1 MADRDGLLAN
11 AVIKVIG
18 VGGAGGNAIN
28 TMIRAGITGV
38 EFIAANTDIQS
49 LKNNLAP
56 IKIQL
61 GRELTKGLGAGANP
75 DVGRD
80 AALEDKAIIQEVVS
94 GADMVFITGGLGG
107 GTGTGAAPIIA
118 QVAREMGALTV
129 GVVTKPFTFEG
140 KKRRNHADGGMQ
152 NLRNAVDTLITIPNQ
167 RLLSIAPANMPLL
180 DAFKLADEV
189 LLNAVKGINDIINVP
204 GLVNADFADVRTTM
218 SEMGMALM
226 GTGIA
231 SGSNRAQEAA
241 RLAINSPLLEDVD
254 IEGATGLLINIT
266 GPASMTMQE
275 YAEAATLIQE
285 AAHEDANVI
294 VGCVID
300 DTLQDSIRVTVIA
313 TGFDRAAVSHPEPRA
328 FMNAP
333 QQYPQQQQS
342 HAYSTPVHINHMPR
356 MDIPAHHA
364 APPRPTQPY
373 TTPINMVQ
381 QNDYRNNANSMP
393 MNQQRQNPYNNPAP
407 QAPARTIYQ
416 EQMPQHMSTLDSY
429 GEQGRELAR
438 RAQITTPASPQPKPI
453 IVESRLG
460 GEFEDLAKWT
470 LDLARTQ
477 SLPEPTPPAPVV
489 STDRPGASVFQDNIF
504 HATESETESAMSIAR
519 ELAGVSLDD
528 DYETPSFLRRREDAR
543 NP

>member
-1 MADRDGLLAN
+1 MADKDSLLAN

-28 TMIRAGITGV
+28 TMIRAGISGV

-49 LKNNLAP
+49 LQANLAP

-75 DVGRD
+75 DIGRD
-80 AALEDKAIIQEVVS
+80 AALEDKAIIQEVVN

-129 GVVTKPFTFEG
+129 GVVTKPFAFEG
-140 KKRRNHADGGMQ
+140 KKRRNHAEIGMQ
-152 NLRNAVDTLITIPNQ
+152 NLRGAVDTLITIPNQ

-180 DAFKLADEV
+180 DAFNLANDV

-231 SGSNRAQEAA
+231 SGANRAQEAA
-241 RLAINSPLLEDVD
+241 RSAINSPLLEDID

-313 TGFDRAAVSHPEPRA
+313 TGFDKAAVSHPSERVMPA
-328 FMNAP
+328 AP
-333 QQYPQQQQS
+333 QYTAPG
-342 HAYSTPVHINHMPR
+342 YGIPTHMSSPR
-356 MDIPAHHA
+356 MDHA
-364 APPRPTQPY
+364 PHFAQQRPQHMPYNTPTQQP
-373 TTPINMVQ
+373 TT
-381 QNDYRNNANSMP
+381 DYRNTVNPIVNQRPQPQQVPYNTPA
-393 MNQQRQNPYNNPAP
+393 QQRPQYNEPMAP
-407 QAPARTIYQ
+407 HS
-416 EQMPQHMSTLDSY
+416 QHESY
-429 GEQGRELAR
+429 GEQGRDLAR
-438 RAQITTPASPQPKPI
+438 RASVSPQHHVVQQQQAPVMRAVAQETPAARPNA
-453 IVESRLG
+453 EY
-460 GEFEDLAKWT
+460 EDLAKWT
-470 LDLARTQ
+470 LDLARAPQET
-477 SLPEPTPPAPVV
+477 SAPETRHV
-489 STDRPGASVFQDNIF
+489 SGASACEDDPLCFEDIDADANAAL
-504 HATESETESAMSIAR
+504 HIAR
-519 ELAGVSLDD
+519 DLANISVEDEF
-528 DYETPSFLRRREDAR
+528 ETPAFLRVRDDSA
-543 NP
+543 NA

>member
-231 SGSNRAQEAA
+231 SGANRAQEAA

-313 TGFDRAAVSHPEPRA
+313 TGFDRAAVSHPEPRP
-328 FMNAP
+328 FMHTP
-333 QQYPQQQQS
+333 QQYQQQS
-342 HAYSTPVHINHMPR
+342 HAYSTPAHTSHMPR

-373 TTPINMVQ
+373 TTPVNTVQ
-381 QNDYRNNANSMP
+381 QNDYQRNLNNAAINH
-393 MNQQRQNPYNNPAP
+393 QRPTQYNNPVP
-407 QAPARTIYQ
+407 QAPARPTYQ
-416 EQMPQHMSTLDSY
+416 EQMPQQIPTQDSY

-438 RAQITTPASPQPKPI
+438 RAQITTAATPQPRPI
-453 IVESRLG
+453 TMDSRLG

-477 SLPEPTPPAPVV
+477 SLPEPTPPA
-489 STDRPGASVFQDNIF
+489 STFFTERPGASVFQDNIF
-504 HATESETESAMSIAR
+504 HATESETESAMNIAR
-519 ELAGVSLDD
+519 ELAGVALDD
-528 DYETPSFLRRREDAR
+528 DYETPSFLRRREDTR

>member
-231 SGSNRAQEAA
+231 SGANRAQEAA

-313 TGFDRAAVSHPEPRA
+313 TGFDRAAVSHPDPLQ
-328 FMNAP
+328 FMQTPP
-333 QQYPQQQQS
+333 QYQQQS
-342 HAYSTPVHINHMPR
+342 HTYSSQTHINHMPR
-356 MDIPAHHA
+356 MDLPAHHA

-373 TTPINMVQ
+373 TTPVNTVQ
-381 QNDYRNNANSMP
+381 QNDYRNHINNSTVH
-393 MNQQRQNPYNNPAP
+393 QQRQNPYNNPMP
-407 QAPARTIYQ
+407 QAPTRTVYQ
-416 EQMPQHMSTLDSY
+416 EPMPQQAPTQESY

-438 RAQITTPASPQPKPI
+438 RAQITTPAAPQPKPI
-453 IVESRLG
+453 TIESRLG

-477 SLPEPTPPAPVV
+477 SIPEPTIPVSGV
-489 STDRPGASVFQDNIF
+489 AADRPGASVFQDNIF

-519 ELAGVSLDD
+519 ELAGVALDD
-528 DYETPSFLRRREDAR
+528 DYETPSFLRRREETR